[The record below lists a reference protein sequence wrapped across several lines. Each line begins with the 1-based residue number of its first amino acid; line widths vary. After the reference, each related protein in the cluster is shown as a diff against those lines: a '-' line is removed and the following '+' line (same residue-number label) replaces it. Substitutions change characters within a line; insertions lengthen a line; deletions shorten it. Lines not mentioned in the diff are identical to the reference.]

1 MLLSFPLKTFSSLYW
16 LLLGTQYTGKT
27 LALPKGILLKRVF
40 IYLWSRWFVFV
51 ETYHQLLVFYCQSLS
66 NIVSETAFKEFLCC
80 SVVRWAEPGRI
91 CLFKQNIHVPQ
102 GPSFFNSA
110 VQKGTA
116 ELQQLLQSWSLQNKA
131 MHEHGWGLFVAVYPF
146 SAQSLGKNTAN
157 IETSTKGVLF

>member
-91 CLFKQNIHVPQ
+91 YLFKQNIHVPWGSSLIQ
-102 GPSFFNSA
+102 LY
-110 VQKGTA
+110 KK
-116 ELQQLLQSWSLQNKA
+116 ELLNYSSYSS
-131 MHEHGWGLFVAVYPF
+131 HGLYKIRQCMNMGGGFLFLYIP
-146 SAQSLGKNTAN
+146 L
-157 IETSTKGVLF
+157 VLSH